1 MGLEHKSY
9 FFNVFRESA
18 SETGLSFV
26 CDIQQ
31 SIYIQ
36 GGELQNLGKGFGRNF
51 ARLCQGLI
59 KDVLLRTIINKCLEG
74 EGNQV

>member
-1 MGLEHKSY
+1 MGLKHKSY
-9 FFNVFRESA
+9 FFSVFRESA

-26 CDIQQ
+26 CDIRQ

-51 ARLCQGLI
+51 ARLWGLI
-59 KDVLLRTIINKCLEG
+59 KEVLLRTIINKCLEG